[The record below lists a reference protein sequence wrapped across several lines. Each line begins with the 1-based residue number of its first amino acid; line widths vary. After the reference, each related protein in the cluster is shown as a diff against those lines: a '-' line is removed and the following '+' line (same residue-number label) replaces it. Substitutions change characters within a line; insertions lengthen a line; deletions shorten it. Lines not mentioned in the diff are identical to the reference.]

1 VTCDVRLDIR
11 AGLDDNLEVWKR
23 DAHVVHAP
31 PYDRFWA
38 DINKAVIQ
46 VPVHSGSDPTV
57 AADQAKAAAAA
68 AAAAEAEDHNFLCG
82 SFLPLLERVH
92 ADFFSA
98 VDGLV
103 ECLRQDDAAD
113 DAADGGHGGD
123 ISAGTLAESDL
134 APSVSSC
141 GSSSS
146 RNADVYRGF
155 NLSELTS
162 PLHKNILPHTVNILR

>member
-1 VTCDVRLDIR
+1 MRSDQFP
-11 AGLDDNLEVWKR
+11 GLDDNLEVWKR

-38 DINKAVIQ
+38 EINKAIVQ
-46 VPVHSGSDPTV
+46 LPVQSGIDHEV
-57 AADQAKAAAAA
+57 ADDHTKAAAAA
-68 AAAAEAEDHNFLCG
+68 AAAAAAVDSEDHNFLCG

-103 ECLRQDDAAD
+103 ECLRLNDDMD
-113 DAADGGHGGD
+113 DNVGG
-123 ISAGTLAESDL
+123 STPAESDL
-134 APSVSSC
+134 APSASSC
-141 GSSSS
+141 GSGSSS
-146 RNADVYRGF
+146 NSKTDVYRGF

-162 PLHKNILPHTVNILR
+162 PLHKDILPHTVNILR